1 MYECFFFLY
10 DVAVLL
16 PFISKKKLLIIST
29 TMTRNIIERAQSH
42 KVKADIIKIGTDTVP
57 GMSECILIQQLD
69 MFDSELVSYCP
80 LKNFFMLSEELI
92 AAFGVAQH

>member
-1 MYECFFFLY
+1 MC
-10 DVAVLL
+10 A
-16 PFISKKKLLIIST
+16 
-29 TMTRNIIERAQSH
+29 
-42 KVKADIIKIGTDTVP
+42 DTVP

-92 AAFGVAQH
+92 AAFGVAQR